1 MFRRNAPQHNGHR
14 NESPSD
20 PSEGGRMQH
29 RNKRLIWLIGAL
41 LGYALLVLGFSMAHG
56 AVASQNTPAIG
67 PAAPFNHPT
76 YSSPIA
82 MSQDNALV
90 WVVNPDDDLVSVIRT
105 SDNTLIKKINVGDEP
120 QSIALDP
127 INNFAYV
134 ANAADNTV
142 TVIQ

>member
-1 MFRRNAPQHNGHR
+1 MFRRNAPQRNGHR

-41 LGYALLVLGFSMAHG
+41 LGYALLVLGFSMARG

-67 PAAPFNHPT
+67 PAATFLRPT

-82 MSQDNALV
+82 LSNPVPVAGNPSLV
-90 WVVNPDDDLVSVIRT
+90 WVVNPDDDLVSV
-105 SDNTLIKKINVGDEP
+105 
-120 QSIALDP
+120 
-127 INNFAYV
+127 
-134 ANAADNTV
+134 
-142 TVIQ
+142 